1 MRPRGENLVDE
12 EGQLYT
18 IEGVAAAILIL
29 VTVYIVLGTT
39 TIYTPGDSHIN
50 DLQLEQVGNDALA
63 MMDTPAQYDETAL
76 SDPTLVGA
84 YKANQSSLENYIMNP
99 TPANLIEF
107 NSTLTNYLNTTN
119 NGPND
124 HLKYNAIVWYPNAAM
139 NKIGNYTFPPSG
151 SIPMSIPTGR
161 EHFVRVTRLVTLS
174 GIPSPSPTILSPNPP
189 MEDRWQT
196 VLLDVLIWRD

>member
-12 EGQLYT
+12 EGRLYT

-99 TPANLIEF
+99 TPANLTKF
-107 NSTLTNYLNTTN
+107 NSTLTNFLNATN

-124 HLKYNAIVWYPNAAM
+124 RLKYSATVWNPNASL
-139 NKIGNYTFPPSG
+139 NEIGNYTFPPSA

-174 GIPSPSPTILSPNPP
+174 GISSPSPTILFPNPHLKTDGKQSFW
-189 MEDRWQT
+189 MC
-196 VLLDVLIWRD
+196 